1 MLSQRLWGQC
11 LGMMHFRRIAK
22 AMSVSW
28 RMSDLLIP
36 DALASGTSEQTPH
49 TVVPFLPQR
58 LFCAEVEVAPVASC
72 SVERKVSLT
81 LLLPSPLQGLRVR
94 GLSECNRS

>member
-1 MLSQRLWGQC
+1 MC
-11 LGMMHFRRIAK
+11 
-22 AMSVSW
+22 VSW

-49 TVVPFLPQR
+49 AVVPFFPQR

-81 LLLPSPLQGLRVR
+81 VLLPSPMQGLRVR
-94 GLSECNRS
+94 SLSECNRS

>member
-49 TVVPFLPQR
+49 AVVPFFSHSVCSARKLKLHR
-58 LFCAEVEVAPVASC
+58 LHPAVLSGRCRSLCCCPARC
-72 SVERKVSLT
+72 KV
-81 LLLPSPLQGLRVR
+81 
-94 GLSECNRS
+94 